1 MEGIRALALSALRTA
16 EKVVLDT
23 TGRALGSLQDLVELL
38 GQATLQQLVR
48 QGISLTGLL
57 RIQ

>member
-1 MEGIRALALSALRTA
+1 MEGIRALALSALHTA
-16 EKVVLDT
+16 ERVVLDT
-23 TGRALGSLQDLVELL
+23 TGQALGSLRDLVELP